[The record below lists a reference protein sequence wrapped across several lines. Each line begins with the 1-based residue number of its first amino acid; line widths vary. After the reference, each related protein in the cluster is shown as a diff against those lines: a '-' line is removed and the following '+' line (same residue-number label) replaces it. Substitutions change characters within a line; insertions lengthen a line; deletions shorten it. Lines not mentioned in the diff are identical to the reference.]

1 MSVAVD
7 VTVSFRILSWLSYTG
22 KETLHGGALDR
33 REFDIEIAVGVS
45 ALDNLQ

>member
-1 MSVAVD
+1 MWQWMSV
-7 VTVSFRILSWLSYTG
+7 SHSGLSWLSYTG

-33 REFDIEIAVGVS
+33 REFVIEIAVGVS